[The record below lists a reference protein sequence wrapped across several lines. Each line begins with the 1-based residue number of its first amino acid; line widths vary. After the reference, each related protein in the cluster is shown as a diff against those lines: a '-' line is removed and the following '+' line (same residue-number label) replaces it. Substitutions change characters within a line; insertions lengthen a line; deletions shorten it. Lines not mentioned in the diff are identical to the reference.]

1 MPNLIQSFLQKLAGI
16 NKAPATEQSSNYL
29 SFTDA
34 YHYLTNLGKQTF
46 LKSYKSWVYAA
57 VSKRADEFSAMKL
70 TLNKIVKKNGE
81 TTIEPQTDHPV
92 LELLDKVNPY
102 LALPDLLKITQIYK
116 DLAGNAYWWL
126 IKSGNTITEIW
137 PYLRPDRMSVIPS
150 ASKFIAGY
158 KYLVPKTGQYEK
170 FDAEDIIHFKY
181 PNPLDPYIG
190 VAPMEACYLAFS
202 TYIKSS
208 EYNNRFFENNA
219 RADFILNVE
228 NPLGETERKQ
238 ILAQWES
245 RHKGQGHEHR
255 MAILSGGKGNVLK
268 TGMSAKD
275 MEFIEQMKFTRDE
288 ILAIFKVP
296 KALLDPQELN
306 YASAKTAKEVFL
318 NEVIVPLIKDFVS
331 TLNEFLLPNYNDD
344 SLFFDFEH
352 PGEEEPEAKLK
363 YYDSGLTKGWL
374 APNEARAME
383 NLPPFEGGNNIYM
396 PMSQVPVGE
405 EIEQDQHKMFM
416 GKIKE
421 IKIPKKYNVLIK
433 SKSKDAEIKEKI
445 VKEIKE
451 EILEKKKRIMPKEKE
466 VKSQKERFNDALWYA
481 KIAKT
486 NVDERKMRKML
497 SKEFN
502 RQERQVL
509 NSLREKS
516 FTFNFDV
523 DEEKKI
529 FIKLFTP
536 FFKDLVEVYG
546 EDAIE
551 MVGASGFSL
560 SDRAKDWIS
569 KNVKNFAGEVNKTT
583 QNKIRDALAKAV
595 EEGEGIPEAS
605 RRIKSVFT
613 SANTSRAR
621 AIARTEILHSSNFA
635 SVEAWK
641 QSDVVKKK
649 EWYTALDERVW
660 MKGYAQ
666 FVNQCTAKLN
676 H

>member
-1 MPNLIQSFLQKLAGI
+1 
-16 NKAPATEQSSNYL
+16 
-29 SFTDA
+29 
-34 YHYLTNLGKQTF
+34 
-46 LKSYKSWVYAA
+46 
-57 VSKRADEFSAMKL
+57 
-70 TLNKIVKKNGE
+70 
-81 TTIEPQTDHPV
+81 
-92 LELLDKVNPY
+92 
-102 LALPDLLKITQIYK
+102 
-116 DLAGNAYWWL
+116 
-126 IKSGNTITEIW
+126 
-137 PYLRPDRMSVIPS
+137 
-150 ASKFIAGY
+150 
-158 KYLVPKTGQYEK
+158 
-170 FDAEDIIHFKY
+170 
-181 PNPLDPYIG
+181 
-190 VAPMEACYLAFS
+190 
-202 TYIKSS
+202 
-208 EYNNRFFENNA
+208 
-219 RADFILNVE
+219 
-228 NPLGETERKQ
+228 
-238 ILAQWES
+238 
-245 RHKGQGHEHR
+245 
-255 MAILSGGKGNVLK
+255 
-268 TGMSAKD
+268 
-275 MEFIEQMKFTRDE
+275 
-288 ILAIFKVP
+288 
-296 KALLDPQELN
+296 
-306 YASAKTAKEVFL
+306 
-318 NEVIVPLIKDFVS
+318 
-331 TLNEFLLPNYNDD
+331 
-344 SLFFDFEH
+344 
-352 PGEEEPEAKLK
+352 
-363 YYDSGLTKGWL
+363 
-374 APNEARAME
+374 
-383 NLPPFEGGNNIYM
+383 
-396 PMSQVPVGE
+396 
-405 EIEQDQHKMFM
+405 MFM

-649 EWYTALDERVW
+649 EWYTALDERVCPICEP
-660 MKGYAQ
+660 MHGKVKPLANEFSPGDKLFGNVDEPPAH
-666 FVNQCTAKLN
+666 VSCRCTLLPVLKTKSNIINEIKEQKDEFKKTIQETKKESQKEIKEIQETKEKLN
-676 H
+676 KVLEDG